1 MLAGMTAL
9 VADGVLGANPNNAAA
24 RVALEQIRDFIAE
37 MTGGSAIEALTL
49 ASDTVTPT
57 VAVFSVDTEGAAAE
71 DDLATIAQ
79 TNHPAGRLIAVRSVD
94 AARVVT
100 IVQGGNIL
108 TRDAQSIVLY
118 DPKDFVLFLRVG
130 AAWVEVF
137 RSIPNRLRRVRA
149 LDAAT
154 ALVASDSGATLTNT
168 GASGDLEHDL
178 PAATVGMELRV
189 RVTAAHKI
197 KLTADG
203 SDTITDDDGTTVSAG
218 GGNTE
223 IAAVVGN
230 LFDIECFEAGKWV
243 VTRTRGTLTTT

>member
-118 DPKDFVLFLRVG
+118 DPKDFVLFLRV
-130 AAWVEVF
+130 
-137 RSIPNRLRRVRA
+137 
-149 LDAAT
+149 
-154 ALVASDSGATLTNT
+154 
-168 GASGDLEHDL
+168 
-178 PAATVGMELRV
+178 
-189 RVTAAHKI
+189 TAAHKI